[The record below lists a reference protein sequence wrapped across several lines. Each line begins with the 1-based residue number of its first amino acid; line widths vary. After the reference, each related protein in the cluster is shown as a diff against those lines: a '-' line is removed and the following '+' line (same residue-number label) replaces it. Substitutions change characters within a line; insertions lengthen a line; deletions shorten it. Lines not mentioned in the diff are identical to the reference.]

1 MTSYDIASI
10 AIGILVLI
18 LIAVVLTYTPLC
30 PYCGSS
36 SIEQTRT
43 KTKDSYGTTC
53 YIVICSSCYRTY
65 IE

>member
-1 MTSYDIASI
+1 MTGYVVAGV
-10 AIGILVLI
+10 AIGILGLV
-18 LIAVVLTYTPLC
+18 LIAVAMMCKTVC

-43 KTKDSYGTTC
+43 KTKDSYGATC
-53 YIVICSSCYRTY
+53 YIVICSNCYRTY